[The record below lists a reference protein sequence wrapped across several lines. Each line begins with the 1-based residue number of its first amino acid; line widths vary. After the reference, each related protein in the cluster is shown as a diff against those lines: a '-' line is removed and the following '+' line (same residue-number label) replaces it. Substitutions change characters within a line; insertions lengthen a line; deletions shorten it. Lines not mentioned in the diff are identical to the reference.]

1 MYVNETISRQCQ
13 ALLRLETIVLV
24 PYTSNPGFVGRV
36 DILEKLK
43 TRLDPMLRPDGATI
57 QARAALFGLG
67 GIGYA
72 GCWSVQNRD

>member
-1 MYVNETISRQCQ
+1 MYVNQTISKQYQ
-13 ALLRLETIVLV
+13 ALLKLETIVLV

-43 TRLDPMLRPDGATI
+43 TRLGPMHQPNGATV

-72 GCWSVQNRD
+72 GSRSLH

>member
-1 MYVNETISRQCQ
+1 MNLSRQYQ
-13 ALLRLETIVLV
+13 TSLKITVLV
-24 PYTSNPGFVGRV
+24 PYTSNPGFVDRS

-43 TRLDPMLRPDGATI
+43 KYLGRSLQPNGGTS

-72 GCWSVQNRD
+72 RS